1 MQLTLWK
8 TIAEVAELHPR
19 KKALLYKKNQKRY
32 SGVTYRE
39 IIKRMRQF
47 GSGLLN
53 LGLGKGDKV
62 AILSYNRPEWVIA
75 DLGCQYIGAVTVPI
89 HTTLSP
95 KIIAYILNH
104 CEAKVLVVSDLI
116 LLEKTMAH
124 ERDLRH
130 LVKIIYIGSEEYN
143 DPHHKIMSWN
153 YFLKLG
159 KKVSLDPHF
168 EASYQDVASIVYTS
182 GTTGLPKGVIF
193 AHYNFLSNIQGALSY
208 IPVTSKDV
216 FLSYLPLSH
225 ILERTAGY
233 YCPLSRGATIAYA
246 ESMKTLSTNMK
257 EIRPTIMIS
266 VPRLFEKAYE
276 RILANV
282 NTGSASKKKIFYWAL
297 KQTEHGWKN
306 KLADRL
312 VFRKIRKA
320 LGGRLR
326 LTISG
331 GASLNERIA
340 RFFHRIGIN
349 IFEGYGLTETS
360 PVLTVN
366 KENKCKF
373 GSVGIV
379 LPGVELKIEEDKEII
394 VRGPNIMQ
402 GYFQDPQATADAID
416 EAGWFHTGDLGFIDF
431 NGFLY
436 IIGRKKEMMVTSGGK
451 NIWPEVIEKLLNN
464 DTYITQSM
472 VIGHKFKYLSALII
486 PDWEQILQYAK
497 ENNLQFANYEDLSKS
512 PEILH
517 LMRSSIDVATID
529 LPDYE
534 KIVSFT
540 LLINE
545 FSQDKD
551 ELTPTLKLRRS
562 TIEKHYEKD
571 IAAMYI

>member
-1 MQLTLWK
+1 M
-8 TIAEVAELHPR
+8 
-19 KKALLYKKNQKRY
+19 
-32 SGVTYRE
+32 
-39 IIKRMRQF
+39 
-47 GSGLLN
+47 
-53 LGLGKGDKV
+53 
-62 AILSYNRPEWVIA
+62 
-75 DLGCQYIGAVTVPI
+75 
-89 HTTLSP
+89 
-95 KIIAYILNH
+95 
-104 CEAKVLVVSDLI
+104 
-116 LLEKTMAH
+116 
-124 ERDLRH
+124 
-130 LVKIIYIGSEEYN
+130 
-143 DPHHKIMSWN
+143 
-153 YFLKLG
+153 
-159 KKVSLDPHF
+159 
-168 EASYQDVASIVYTS
+168 
-182 GTTGLPKGVIF
+182 
-193 AHYNFLSNIQGALSY
+193 
-208 IPVTSKDV
+208 
-216 FLSYLPLSH
+216 
-225 ILERTAGY
+225 
-233 YCPLSRGATIAYA
+233 
-246 ESMKTLSTNMK
+246 
-257 EIRPTIMIS
+257 
-266 VPRLFEKAYE
+266 
-276 RILANV
+276 
-282 NTGSASKKKIFYWAL
+282 
-297 KQTEHGWKN
+297 
-306 KLADRL
+306 
-312 VFRKIRKA
+312 
-320 LGGRLR
+320 
-326 LTISG
+326 TISG

-416 EAGWFHTGDLGFIDF
+416 EAGWFHTGDLGFIDS